1 MFPNCATSEDLL
13 KAIKDEKVQMIDLRF
28 TDLPGLWQHFSV
40 PPSAVNLDAL
50 EEGIGFDGSS
60 IRGFQE
66 IQESDML
73 VVPDPTT
80 AFLDPFS
87 PATTLVLICNI
98 RDPVTGQSYS
108 RDARY
113 IAQKAETYLK
123 GTGQADKSYFGP
135 EAEFFVFNDVR
146 YGQDINFAFHEID
159 SSEGSWNTGKDEEPN
174 LGHKP
179 RPKEGYF
186 PVPPTDSMQALRTE
200 MVLTM
205 ESLGIAIEAH
215 HHEVATGGQ
224 NEIDMRFTTLTRMA
238 DNLMMYKYVVKNT
251 ARQHG
256 MTATFMPKP
265 LFEDNASGMHV
276 HQSLWK
282 GETNLFYGQADY
294 AQLSELGRYYIG
306 GLLTHAWALCALCA
320 PTTNS
325 YRRLVPGY
333 EAPINLV
340 YSQRNRSACCR
351 IPMYSS
357 NPRAKR
363 VEFRSPDPSCN
374 PYLAFAAM
382 LMAGLDGIKNKIEPP
397 EPVDKDLYEL
407 PPDEAAAIPQ
417 VPGSL
422 DVVLDTLEAD
432 HAFLTEGGVFT
443 EDLIETWL
451 DYKRT
456 AELDELR
463 LRPHPHEFELYYD
476 V

>member
-1 MFPNCATSEDLL
+1 MVPNCATAEDLL

-28 TDLPGLWQHFSV
+28 TDLPGVWQHFSV
-40 PPSAVNLDAL
+40 PPSAVNADTLD
-50 EEGIGFDGSS
+50 EGIGFDGSS

-80 AFLDPFS
+80 AFLDPFA

-123 GTGQADKSYFGP
+123 GTGRADTSYFGP

-146 YGQDINFAFHEID
+146 YGQGINYAFHEID
-159 SSEGSWNTGKDEEPN
+159 SSEGSWNTGKKEAPN

-186 PVPPTDSMQALRTE
+186 PVPPTDSMQDLRTE

-205 ESLGIAIEAH
+205 KSLGIQIEAH

-238 DNLMMYKYVVKNT
+238 DNLMIYKYVVKNT

-282 GETNLFYGQADY
+282 GETNLFHEQ
-294 AQLSELGRYYIG
+294 G
-306 GLLTHAWALCALCA
+306 GLRRAERAWPLLHRWAADPRLGVMRALRPDHEL
-320 PTTNS
+320 
-325 YRRLVPGY
+325 L
-333 EAPINLV
+333 
-340 YSQRNRSACCR
+340 SA
-351 IPMYSS
+351 SG
-357 NPRAKR
+357 
-363 VEFRSPDPSCN
+363 
-374 PYLAFAAM
+374 
-382 LMAGLDGIKNKIEPP
+382 AGLRSSDQPGLFPAQSLGLLPDSDVFAEPAGKARR
-397 EPVDKDLYEL
+397 VSF
-407 PPDEAAAIPQ
+407 A
-417 VPGSL
+417 GSL
-422 DVVLDTLEAD
+422 LQSLSGLRRDAD
-432 HAFLTEGGVFT
+432 G
-443 EDLIETWL
+443 
-451 DYKRT
+451 
-456 AELDELR
+456 
-463 LRPHPHEFELYYD
+463 RP
-476 V
+476 